1 MAVTATVALS
11 PSTIV
16 AGGPGTTV
24 TVTVNNTYAG
34 GPNVLILG
42 VRPIVYRSGSQQE
55 QQAFQIDTPQIPA
68 SIAFGASG
76 KVVFGLTTGDLQVA
90 GAGGGPMGP
99 TSKTFDVGAEVV
111 CNDGSVVYA
120 TVATLTVNPSPH
132 S

>member
-1 MAVTATVALS
+1 MAITASVALS
-11 PSTIV
+11 PSTIN
-16 AGGPGTTV
+16 AGGPGTVV

-42 VRPIVYRSGSQQE
+42 VRPFVYQSGTQKAAE
-55 QQAFQIDTPQIPA
+55 AFQIETPQIPA

-76 KVVFGLTTGDLQVA
+76 KVVFGLCTGDLQAA
-90 GAGGGPMGP
+90 GAAGGQLYPS
-99 TSKTFDVGAEVV
+99 SKSFDVGAEVV
-111 CNDGSVVYA
+111 CNDGSVIYA